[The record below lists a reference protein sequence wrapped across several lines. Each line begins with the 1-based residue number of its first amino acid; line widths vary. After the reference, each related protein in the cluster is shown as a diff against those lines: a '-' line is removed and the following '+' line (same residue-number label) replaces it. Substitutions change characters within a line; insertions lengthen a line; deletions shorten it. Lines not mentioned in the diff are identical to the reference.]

1 MAVYSVRRDDDRNI
15 HFKWNAALP
24 PVLSVPP
31 GSEVIVETGSG
42 EDDQLQPTST
52 AADVDALDMRR
63 LHALSGPIA
72 VAGAE
77 PGDTLAVLILEV
89 APARWGFTMQRP
101 AAGFLH
107 GFPTYL
113 RTFDLRDGTAE

>member
-1 MAVYSVRRDDDRNI
+1 MTTALIAPLGQLYTPSRMAVYSVRRDDDRNI

-24 PVLSVPP
+24 PVLRVPS
-31 GSEVIVETGSG
+31 GSEVTIETRSG

-72 VAGAE
+72 VVGAE
-77 PGDTLAVLILEV
+77 PGDTLA
-89 APARWGFTMQRP
+89 
-101 AAGFLH
+101 
-107 GFPTYL
+107 
-113 RTFDLRDGTAE
+113 